1 MTNDKLFLMLLQ
13 VQIDVCK
20 VKLSVASNSALIV
33 GRLHVNLL
41 EAELE
46 SLKQSKADFEYSIDA
61 NNY

>member
-20 VKLSVASNSALIV
+20 AKLSVAGNSALIAA
-33 GRLHVNLL
+33 RLHVNLL

-46 SLKQSKADFEYSIDA
+46 TLELAKADFEY
-61 NNY
+61 